1 MISRTSFVVILKG
14 FVKKS
19 LRARIIC
26 FNMLASR
33 ARFSTRTQT
42 VKYENSDSKKS
53 AFFGKFGKKNHF
65 FTPRTLKKYG
75 FFTKLRSAL
84 GPQLPQSDP
93 TFVGIWQAISGLC
106 GFYVF
111 SLDRAQFNVLLGTA

>member
-1 MISRTSFVVILKG
+1 MCKSLVTIMISRTSFVVILKG

-65 FTPRTLKKYG
+65 FRVKKTTFLRPAPSKSTG
-75 FFTKLRSAL
+75 F
-84 GPQLPQSDP
+84 LP
-93 TFVGIWQAISGLC
+93 
-106 GFYVF
+106 
-111 SLDRAQFNVLLGTA
+111 N